1 MNFMN
6 ISHLFQTCFGGS
18 SVVQANSNKIHLNIS
33 TKTRVDFVVILQN
46 SIRLKPLIGNFIVLK
61 SDKVAIA
68 IRNLE

>member
-33 TKTRVDFVVILQN
+33 TKTRVDFVVILQ
-46 SIRLKPLIGNFIVLK
+46 IVRLKPLIGNFIVLK